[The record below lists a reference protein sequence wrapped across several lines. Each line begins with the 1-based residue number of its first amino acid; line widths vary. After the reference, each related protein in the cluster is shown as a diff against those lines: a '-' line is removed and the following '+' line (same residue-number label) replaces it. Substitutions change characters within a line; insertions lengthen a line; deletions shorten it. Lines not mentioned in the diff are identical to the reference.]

1 MPMRRSADKRH
12 IMSETAEPV
21 VSVITCVRNGAQFV
35 EDTIVSV
42 LAQRDVTLDYQ
53 IIDGASTDGT
63 VDIVRRYADRLSGW
77 ISEPDRGIADAFNKG
92 IDRARGDYLMFLNSD
107 DALAHPRA
115 LADLLEFAAA
125 RDWPDVVYGDCDRYD
140 RETGAHL
147 QRMAIDYDRRRFL
160 RSEVLPHPCM
170 LMHRRYFETYGN
182 FDISFKVAMDYEMF
196 LRGIPSVGAFHAPLL
211 TTNMRAG
218 GVSARLRN
226 LSVQE
231 IIRALKMHGYL
242 GTAGEYRMRT
252 VFAARWVVRR
262 ILEKAGLYAAFNSLR
277 WRS

>member
-1 MPMRRSADKRH
+1 
-12 IMSETAEPV
+12 MSETAEPV

-115 LADLLEFAAA
+115 LADLLEFAHSKN
-125 RDWPDVVYGDCDRYD
+125 WPDVVYGDCDLYD
-140 RETGAHL
+140 RGTGAL
-147 QRMAIDYDRRRFL
+147 LYRTIIDYDRARFL
-160 RSEVLPHPCM
+160 RAETVPHPSM
-170 LMHRRYFETYGN
+170 LMHRRYFETYGR
-182 FDISFKVAMDYEMF
+182 FDLSFEVAMDYELF
-196 LRGIPSVGAFHAPLL
+196 VRGIPSVGAAHADLL
-211 TTNMRAG
+211 TTNVRAG
-218 GVSARLRN
+218 GISARSRGLAVR
-226 LSVQE
+226 E
-231 IIRALKMHGYL
+231 IVRALQKHGHL
-242 GTAGEYRMRT
+242 GPMAELRMRAMF
-252 VFAARWVVRR
+252 FARGMARRG
-262 ILEKAGLYAAFNSLR
+262 LENLGLYAAFDSLR
-277 WRS
+277 RRQKTVSGAQS